1 MDVLEQVLAEIDKR
15 LSVLSV
21 DKSLDALREWG
32 RINGINDNT
41 NPNKRDCGL
50 DLKRQLLFRNGRVK
64 LTEHAFTCALMLNTK
79 EFFEIQFCSANMEM
93 PTECFSIVNLVDR
106 DQPLVH
112 RTVQLEDPNRIM
124 DRFYN
129 RTISGPPTLAIL
141 SMTKDNWHN
150 DPILLHRRRSFGSAR
165 IPPRSIALVAA
176 FLLEAL
182 VLIAITMTILTLHE
196 SPSPYDSN
204 QRAGFYVAVKCS
216 KFKN

>member
-64 LTEHAFTCALMLNTK
+64 LTDHAFTCALMLNTK

-129 RTISGPPTLAIL
+129 RTISGPPTRNFEHD
-141 SMTKDNWHN
+141 K
-150 DPILLHRRRSFGSAR
+150 RQ
-165 IPPRSIALVAA
+165 LVIR
-176 FLLEAL
+176 FP
-182 VLIAITMTILTLHE
+182 VIDRQTNFI
-196 SPSPYDSN
+196 SPYDCN
-204 QRAGFYVAVKCS
+204 QRAGFYVAEKGIMIQFCCIVGALLAVPEFLRGQSRWWLLFCWRHS
-216 KFKN
+216 C